1 MTTLNPNLPPGKT
14 GFWRNDPRD
23 DTARG
28 ATRWNACGQLVHCSQ
43 EMSHL
48 ATFLPKLYEELGE
61 QP

>member
-1 MTTLNPNLPPGKT
+1 MTTLNPNLPPGQT
-14 GFWRNDPRD
+14 TFRRRVPIH
-23 DTARG
+23 DTAHR
-28 ATRWNACGQLVHCSQ
+28 ATSEQARDLLVHCAQ